1 VLVDPKAIWSDAKQA
16 LSGFEEHLAAQSK
29 T

>member
-1 VLVDPKAIWSDAKQA
+1 VDPKAIWSDAKQA

>member
-1 VLVDPKAIWSDAKQA
+1 VDPKAIRSDAKQA
-16 LSGFEEHLAAQSK
+16 FSGFEEHLAAQSK

>member
-1 VLVDPKAIWSDAKQA
+1 VDPKAIWRDAKQA